1 MRVLIVEDEPL
12 LAEAI
17 RAGLEL
23 HSIAADTVG
32 DGEEALIAVDLTH
45 YDVVVLDRDIPV
57 VHGDEVCRRLAE
69 RSSRPSIIMLT
80 AAHSLQSRVDGLAIG
95 ADDYLIKP
103 FEFPELVARLHA
115 LARRPFSAQP
125 VVLEVDDI
133 RLDPIHHEV
142 TRRGHFVHLTRKEFA
157 VLEVLMRDPHAV
169 VSAEQLLARAW
180 DENANPFT
188 HSVKVII
195 SALRRKLGEPW
206 PIATITGVGYTMRTA
221 PS

>member
-12 LAEAI
+12 LAEAL

-23 HSIAADTVG
+23 ESIAADIAN
-32 DGEEALIAVDLTH
+32 DGEAALMAVDLVP

-57 VHGDEVCRRLAE
+57 VHGDEVCRVIAE
-69 RSSRPSIIMLT
+69 RSVRPAVIMLT

-95 ADDYLIKP
+95 ADDYLTKP

-125 VVLEVDDI
+125 TVLEVGDI
-133 RLDPIHHEV
+133 RLDPTRHEV

-157 VLEVLMRDPHAV
+157 VLEVLMREPEAV
-169 VSAEQLLARAW
+169 VSAEQLLIRAW

-188 HSVKVII
+188 NTVKVTI

-206 PIATITGVGYTMRTA
+206 PIRTLTGTGYTMRIE
-221 PS
+221 P